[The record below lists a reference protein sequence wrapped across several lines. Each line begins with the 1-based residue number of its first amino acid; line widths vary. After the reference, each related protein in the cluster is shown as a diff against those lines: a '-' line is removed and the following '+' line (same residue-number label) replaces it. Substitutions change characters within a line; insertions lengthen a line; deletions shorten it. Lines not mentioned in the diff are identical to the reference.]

1 MKVTWSDDL
10 DSSSSDNKDNV
21 ANICFMAIEINNKV
35 LFSDDQSRLSYDEL
49 HDAFES
55 LYDEFKKLGHKYS
68 SLKNYHACLLVE
80 KYTLEKQ
87 ACIVIDSD
95 KVNQLEEENK
105 ALKEKVDKLNTALAK
120 FTQCSKIL
128 NIMLINQRCV
138 FNKRSLGY

>member
-21 ANICFMAIEINNKV
+21 ANICFMAIEINNK
-35 LFSDDQSRLSYDEL
+35 
-49 HDAFES
+49 
-55 LYDEFKKLGHKYS
+55 LGHKYS
-68 SLKNYHACLLVE
+68 SLKNCHACLLVE

-128 NIMLINQRCV
+128 NTMLINQRCV

>member
-1 MKVTWSDDL
+1 MINP
-10 DSSSSDNKDNV
+10 DSLMMNYMMPLNHCMM
-21 ANICFMAIEINNKV
+21 N
-35 LFSDDQSRLSYDEL
+35 L
-49 HDAFES
+49 
-55 LYDEFKKLGHKYS
+55 KKLGHKYS
-68 SLKNYHACLLVE
+68 SLKNCHACLLVE

-105 ALKEKVDKLNTALAK
+105 TLKEKVDKLNTALAK